1 MKKKFTFLMAALML
15 LTIIASTGRM
25 WGQNN
30 ANTTA
35 TITFANQSSGGDS
48 STAYTTSNFVSTGIA
63 SSDAAFGTITCSAT
77 SKCYKGKPN
86 YGLKAGASSSAG
98 SFTISF
104 TALTNVTQITLNRAS
119 YASDKTTTITV
130 KNGNT
135 ILANAISTPNSSSFE
150 NMNITDLNIA
160 SLSTLTVETGR
171 YCYIKSI
178 TITYSSGSQ
187 AAATTTT
194 ISADDITN
202 NDVYS
207 GTAAGS
213 LSATVTSGGN
223 AVDGAT
229 VTWSGSDDDVATINA
244 STGAVTLVAAGT
256 VTFTATYAGVS
267 GTYQGSSDT
276 YEMTVVD
283 NTPYVQPTEIE
294 ITPNYSFWGKTAQFS
309 GNDFSEL
316 SGEKDNVSLN
326 WTKGTGSTYAN
337 TTSMRFYKDNTL
349 TFTAPTGYEIKSIVI
364 TFSTT
369 QSDITFSPTGYTL
382 SGTTGTWTGAANAVT
397 MSRPSNASNYAQI
410 TKFTITIGLPSS
422 VATPTFSPAA
432 GNYIGAQN
440 ITIACQTTGA
450 AIYYTLD
457 GTTPT
462 ESSTLYSGAINITS
476 NTTIKAIAIK
486 EDESSSVATAEYTIT
501 TPLTTMQEIYDK
513 AVQVGSTTT
522 NVYITFDNWVVSGA
536 STTYAFV
543 TDGTKGFYINN
554 YSGHGF
560 NQGDVLSGTANC
572 PLYLNNGSARL
583 VITSSTTG
591 LEVNS
596 GGNVEVAD
604 IPMANLAGVNT
615 GAVVSYHDLTYSNYM
630 LSDGT
635 TSIKP
640 YTTLYSYSSLTSG
653 KKYNVTGVY
662 WQYNTTTKEILP
674 RSSSEICLAAQ
685 MTAPTF
691 EPFSYLYSDEGPATQ
706 NVAISGTDFTEALTV
721 TAPTNYQVSNDNS
734 TWGTTTTFA
743 QSSGNISG
751 TLYVR
756 LVGGLEVGTYNGDLT
771 FTSGNYLTTKTSA
784 LAGTVSANAT
794 YAITLN
800 QSSEA
805 TIAADY
811 AVAEAGQTVTLS
823 YSNLD
828 DCYTLTG
835 WTVLDKN
842 EDKVPVTNNQFTMPA
857 SAVEVEGIFT
867 LKTFTVQYSV
877 NGEIKTALNQTGIDC
892 GDNVT
897 LKTASDISAA
907 SITLPTGYTFAGW
920 STEAGNAN
928 IISSLNVS
936 ANTTLYAVLFPSGAA
951 TSFVKVT
958 SLSDITAGTY
968 FIVSDLYVLPSAT
981 TSSAPVMSDGYIIGK
996 SLSDTYNTPI
1006 NGTLWYFTGTNDAM
1020 TIKNGEDKYL
1030 YTNNTNNS
1038 VRVGNIQGT
1047 WTFETNDP
1055 GFAMKSNNNRYCAT
1069 TNNNDWRSYTTPNS
1083 EYYRDG
1089 GKIYLYKEVIPTS
1102 YTLIEEVT
1110 STPVTLPS
1118 IESTYLITVKSNG
1131 VLTVEGEGTGTA
1143 ANLIIEDG
1151 GQLII
1156 PTGSTVAAT
1165 FKKNM
1170 PADNNGK
1177 DDITVTGWELI
1188 SSPTNNGT
1196 DAGGSYENFASVTHL
1211 TDASYVLFKY
1221 DEKKRQWIN
1230 SNHED
1235 DMFTKL
1241 YVGQGYLYGNTTGKT
1256 VEFTGNV
1263 NSAESYTC
1271 SLTYNEKESDNLAG
1285 FNLIGNP
1292 YSHEL
1297 VWSTNVDR
1305 TTNVSNGYYK
1315 IVDDAFETTLY
1326 KTPIAPM
1333 QGILVQAQAVSQSVT
1348 FYNEEISGDKGE
1360 KANADNIMFK
1370 VENSEYSDVA
1380 YALFDKGYGLNKI
1393 SHRGEN
1399 VPMLYIP
1406 QDGTNYAIAMM
1417 DDNTN
1422 SFNLNFEA
1430 KTTGR
1435 YTLSY
1440 KLDGEFNYLHV
1451 IDRATGEDIDML
1463 LEGSYSFIGSPMDN
1477 AQRFIVRLGYLPNY
1491 EDNGE
1496 DIFAYQSGNDIIV
1509 SGEGELQIF
1518 DVMGRKVSTM
1528 NIYGVETISGI
1539 AQGVYIFRMEGKT
1552 QKIVVR

>member
-1 MKKKFTFLMAALML
+1 ML
-15 LTIIASTGRM
+15 LTMMVLPGRAV
-25 WGQNN
+25 GQTR
-30 ANTTA
+30 ADA
-35 TITFANQSSGGDS
+35 KVTITIS
-48 STAYTTSNFVSTGIA
+48 
-63 SSDAAFGTITCSAT
+63 
-77 SKCYKGKPN
+77 
-86 YGLKAGASSSAG
+86 
-98 SFTISF
+98 SFTDLPSG
-104 TALTNVTQITLNRAS
+104 NAS
-119 YASDKTTTITV
+119 YATYSWTQDGISGKATIFA
-130 KNGNT
+130 NT
-135 ILANAISTPNSSSFE
+135 NSTSMQFNASNYLFYSTSEISG
-150 NMNITDLNIA
+150 
-160 SLSTLTVETGR
+160 V
-171 YCYIKSI
+171 IKSI
-178 TITYSSGSQ
+178 KLTTASGTNRTYVVYGSTSAYSGSGTSYGTQIGSQTVTTSGTTYTVSSGEYTYFTIVKTGSGAGYLSSVEVTYTPSGGGGGSQ

-194 ISADDITN
+194 ISDAGITN
-202 NDVYS
+202 TDVYAGS
-207 GTAAGS
+207 AAGS

-223 AVDGAT
+223 AISGAT
-229 VTWSGSDDDVATINA
+229 VTWSGDDDDVATINT

-283 NTPYVQPTEIE
+283 NTPYAQPTEIE

-349 TFTAPTGYEIKSIVI
+349 TFTAPTGYEIKSIEI

-432 GNYIGAQN
+432 GSYIGAQS
-440 ITIACQTTGA
+440 ITLACATSDA

-462 ESSTLYSGAINITS
+462 ASSTLYSGAVNISS

-486 EDESSSVATAEYTIT
+486 DNESSSVATAEYTIT

-522 NVYITFDNWVVSGA
+522 NVYITFDNWVVSGVA
-536 STTYAFV
+536 SYYAFV
-543 TDGTKGFYINN
+543 TDGTKGFYVNN

-560 NQGDVLSGTANC
+560 NQGDVLSGTAQC
-572 PLYLNNGSARL
+572 PLCLYNGSAKL
-583 VITSSTTG
+583 DITSSTSGLIINTG
-591 LEVNS
+591 GS
-596 GGNVEVAD
+596 AAIAD
-604 IPMANLAGVNT
+604 IPMADLSGVNT
-615 GAVVSYHDLTYSNYM
+615 GAVVSYHDLTYSNSM
-630 LSDGT
+630 LTDGT

-662 WQYNTTTKEILP
+662 WQYNTSTKEILP
-674 RSSSEICLAAQ
+674 RSVSEICLAAQ

-691 EPFSYLYSDEGPATQ
+691 EPFSYLYSDGGPATQ

-756 LVGGLEVGTYNGDLT
+756 LVSGLAVGTYNGDLT

-784 LAGTVSANAT
+784 LAGTVSANTT

-811 AVAEAGQTVTLS
+811 AVAEAGQTITLS

-835 WTVLDKN
+835 WTVLDGN
-842 EDKVPVTNNQFTMPA
+842 ADEVPVTNNQFTMPA

-867 LKTFTVQYSV
+867 KKKFTVQYSV
-877 NGEIKTALNQTGIDC
+877 NGEIKTALDQTGIDC
-892 GDNVT
+892 GDAVT

-981 TSSAPVMSDGYIIGK
+981 TSSAPVMSDGYIIGE
-996 SLSDTYNTPI
+996 SLSDTYDTPI
-1006 NGTLWYFTGTNDAM
+1006 NGTLWYFTGTKDAM
-1020 TIKNGEDKYL
+1020 TIKNGENKYL
-1030 YTNNTNNS
+1030 YTNSSNNS
-1038 VRVGNIQGT
+1038 VRVGNTQGT
-1047 WTFETNDP
+1047 WTFETNDA

-1069 TNNNDWRSYTTPNS
+1069 TNNNDWRSYTTANS
-1083 EYYRDG
+1083 ESYRDG
-1089 GKIYLYKEVIPTS
+1089 GKIYLYKEIVPTS
-1102 YTLIEEVT
+1102 YTLIEDV
-1110 STPVTLPS
+1110 STTKTLPS
-1118 IESTYLITVKSNG
+1118 IEPTYLITVKEG
-1131 VLTVEGEGTGTA
+1131 ATLTVTGNSTGDET
-1143 ANLIIEDG
+1143 NLIIEDG
-1151 GQLII
+1151 GQLI
-1156 PTGSTVAAT
+1156 TSNSVKATLKKTTTASTEAKTAT
-1165 FKKNM
+1165 TYWY
-1170 PADNNGK
+1170 A
-1177 DDITVTGWELI
+1177 I
-1188 SSPTNNGT
+1188 SSPIDKIAISTFATGTHNVYSYIEKSHYWNEYRGVEDPTLGTEPFDNLENG
-1196 DAGGSYENFASVTHL
+1196 
-1211 TDASYVLFKY
+1211 
-1221 DEKKRQWIN
+1221 R
-1230 SNHED
+1230 
-1235 DMFTKL
+1235 
-1241 YVGQGYLYGNTTGKT
+1241 GYLYRSTEANI
-1256 VEFTGNV
+1256 EFAGDV
-1263 NSAESYTC
+1263 NIDDATY
-1271 SLTYNEKESDNLAG
+1271 SLTYTPAAGKLAG
-1285 FNLIGNP
+1285 FHLIGNP
-1292 YSHEL
+1292 YTHNIYKGDNAAINSDYLTEGFYTL
-1297 VWSTNVDR
+1297 NVNGGWEAGTDN
-1305 TTNVSNGYYK
+1305 TTV
-1315 IVDDAFETTLY
+1315 
-1326 KTPIAPM
+1326 IAP
-1333 QGILVQAQAVSQSVT
+1333 GCAVLVQTTAAGAGKTLTITNTDHQGPQAK
-1348 FYNEEISGDKGE
+1348 Y
-1360 KANADNIMFK
+1360 ANDQIMFT
-1370 VENSEYSDVA
+1370 VENTEYTDNTYV
-1380 YALFDKGYGLNKI
+1380 LFKKGQGLNKI
-1393 SHRGEN
+1393 DHRNAEI
-1399 VPMLYIP
+1399 PMLYVISE
-1406 QDGTNYAIAMM
+1406 GENYAIADMP
-1417 DDNTN
+1417 DNTDVI
-1422 SFNLNFEA
+1422 NLGFEA
-1430 KTTGR
+1430 KTMGQYTISLKAEGQYSYMHLVDKLTG
-1435 YTLSY
+1435 
-1440 KLDGEFNYLHV
+1440 N
-1451 IDRATGEDIDML
+1451 DIDML
-1463 LEGSYSFIGSPMDN
+1463 VEDSYTFVGTPNDRNDRFVLRLNYN
-1477 AQRFIVRLGYLPNY
+1477 AAGIDT
-1491 EDNGE
+1491 ES
-1496 DIFAYQSGNDIIV
+1496 DIFAYQSGNDIMV
-1509 SGEGELQIF
+1509 SGEGELQVF
-1518 DVMGRKVSTM
+1518 DITGRKVMTTDI
-1528 NIYGVETISGI
+1528 NGVETINGMNR
-1539 AQGVYIFRMEGKT
+1539 GVYIFRLNEKT

>member
-160 SLSTLTVETGR
+160 SLSTLTVETGK

-194 ISADDITN
+194 ISADGITN

-640 YTTLYSYSSLTSG
+640 YSTLYSYSSLTSG

-674 RSSSEICLAAQ
+674 RSSYEICLAAQ
-685 MTAPTF
+685 MTAPSF
-691 EPFSYLYSDEGPATQ
+691 EPFSYLYPDGGPATQ

-721 TAPTNYQVSNDNS
+721 TAPENYQVSNDNS

-743 QSSGNISG
+743 QSSGNVSG

-756 LVGGLEVGTYNGDLT
+756 LVGGLKVGIYNGDLT

-811 AVAEAGQTVTLS
+811 AVAEAGQTITLS

-835 WTVLDKN
+835 WTVLDGNAN
-842 EDKVPVTNNQFTMPA
+842 EVPVTNNQFTMPA

-892 GDNVT
+892 GDAVT

-907 SITLPTGYTFAGW
+907 SIALPTGYAFAGW
-920 STEAGNAN
+920 STEAGNTN
-928 IISSLNVS
+928 IISSLIVS
-936 ANTTLYAVLFPSGAA
+936 ANTTLYAVLLPSGAA
-951 TSFVKVT
+951 TSYEKVT
-958 SLSDITAGTY
+958 KLSDITTGTY
-968 FIVSDLYVLPSAT
+968 FIVSDFYVLPSAT
-981 TSSAPVMSDGYIIGK
+981 TSSAPVMSDKYIIGA

-1020 TIKNGEDKYL
+1020 TIKNGENKYL

-1038 VRVGNIQGT
+1038 VRVGDTQGT
-1047 WTFETNDP
+1047 WTFEINDV

-1069 TNNNDWRSYTTPNS
+1069 TNNNDWRSYTTANS

-1151 GQLII
+1151 GQLITSSANVKATVKKNI
-1156 PTGSTVAAT
+1156 TAPSAWTQDNKTGWYAISSTVGT
-1165 FKKNM
+1165 IS
-1170 PADNNGK
+1170 
-1177 DDITVTGWELI
+1177 DITSV
-1188 SSPTNNGT
+1188 S
-1196 DAGGSYENFASVTHL
+1196 NFANQTFDL
-1211 TDASYVLFKY
+1211 YKYVESSNVGY
-1221 DEKKRQWIN
+1221 GWIN
-1230 SNHED
+1230 YNNPAQTSTFGGLVN
-1235 DMFTKL
+1235 
-1241 YVGQGYLYGNTTGKT
+1241 GQGYLYARKDGAT
-1256 VEFTGNV
+1256 VSFTGNV
-1263 NSAESYTC
+1263 NHTDVT
-1271 SLTYNEKESDNLAG
+1271 LTGLTANNTANVNLQG
-1285 FNLIGNP
+1285 IHLIGNP
-1292 YSHEL
+1292 YTHNIYKGVALTATAGGMAETYYRLDGNNLWVVESDDTPIGPGQGFL
-1297 VWSTNVDR
+1297 VKV
-1305 TTNVSNGYYK
+1305 TTNN
-1315 IVDDAFETTLY
+1315 TTL
-1326 KTPIAPM
+1326 TFTNNASAP
-1333 QGILVQAQAVSQSVT
+1333 GSSKANNDYIRFAVS
-1348 FYNEEISGDKGE
+1348 
-1360 KANADNIMFK
+1360 
-1370 VENSEYSDVA
+1370 NSEYEDA
-1380 YALFDKGYGLNKI
+1380 TFALFQKGEGLRKI
-1393 SHRGEN
+1393 NHRNTEA
-1399 VPMLYIP
+1399 PMIYIS
-1406 QDGTNYAIAMM
+1406 QNDANYASATM
-1417 DDNTN
+1417 DDDTK

-1430 KTTGR
+1430 KTMGQ
-1435 YTLSY
+1435 YKLSY
-1440 KLDGEFNYLHV
+1440 KVNGEFNYLHV
-1451 IDRATGEDIDML
+1451 IDRTTGEDIDML

-1496 DIFAYQSGNDIIV
+1496 DIFAYQSGNDIVV